1 MKKSIYIVFAF
12 IVAALAG
19 CKDYLDIQPKDKLIP
34 QGVED
39 FRLLL
44 DDQWTMTLTPG
55 MTDIIADDLS
65 LSEDQYGD
73 VPQDYFQRAYTW
85 SKDVFAP
92 DEDIRDWSAPYTI
105 IFYANTIIEGLA
117 ANPAGLQ
124 DARNQVEGEASFYR
138 AYAYFNL
145 LNTFSKQYNAAT
157 ADKDLGVPLR
167 LSSDVTA
174 SVTRNSVKEV
184 YTQILKDVN
193 NAIRLLPVKATYKTR
208 PSRAAAYALAAR
220 IALQIGDYDQAMAH
234 ASSGLSLQN
243 TLLDYSKVDPENSPF
258 DAVFPV
264 TVVSNPE
271 VIFISSTTGLFA
283 KSCYTSS
290 AIYQLYD
297 SHDLRTSLFFRE
309 IPDQGNYQFIGS
321 YNDGGSTNVP
331 NPFSGF
337 SVSELYLIRA
347 ECYARKN
354 ETGKAMSDLNTLLV
368 NRFEENTF
376 HPLTAA
382 SPKEALK
389 IVLTERRKELIFRNL
404 RLMDLKRLN
413 ADPEYTITLTRTLD
427 GETFTLP
434 PADNRYVLPIPT
446 KEVVAT
452 HLEQNPR

>member
-34 QGVED
+34 NGVAD

-55 MTDIIADDLS
+55 IGDMMTDDLF
-65 LSEDQYGD
+65 LTEDQYGD
-73 VPQDYFQRAYTW
+73 VTQEFFQRSYTW
-85 SKDVFAP
+85 SKDIFAA
-92 DEDIRDWSAPYTI
+92 DDDARDWGAPYKI

-117 ANPAGLQ
+117 ANSAGLPE
-124 DARNQVEGEASFYR
+124 ARNQVEGEAGFYR

-157 ADKDLGVPLR
+157 ADKDPGIPLR
-167 LSSDVTA
+167 LSSDITG

-184 YTQILKDVN
+184 YTQVLADVN
-193 NAIRLLPVKATYKTR
+193 NAIKLLPAKSAFKTR

-220 IALQIGDYDQAMAH
+220 IYLQMGNYDQAMEQATN
-234 ASSGLSLQN
+234 ALSLQN
-243 TLLDYSKVDPENSPF
+243 TLVDYNIVDPNNATF
-258 DAVFPV
+258 DAMFPV

-271 VIFISSTTGLFA
+271 VIFISSTTGMYA
-283 KSCYTSS
+283 KNYSVS
-290 AIYQLYD
+290 ANVYQLYN
-297 SHDLRTSLFFRE
+297 SHDLRASLFFRE

-321 YNDGGSTNVP
+321 YNDGGRTNVP
-331 NPFSGF
+331 TPFSGF
-337 SVSELYLIRA
+337 SVAELYLIRA

-354 ETGKAMSDLNTLLV
+354 ETGKAMGDLNTLLV
-368 NRFEENTF
+368 KRFEANIF
-376 HPLTAA
+376 QPLTAA
-382 SPKEALK
+382 TPKEALK
-389 IVLTERRKELIFRNL
+389 IVLAERRKELIFRNL

-413 ADPEYTITLTRTLD
+413 ADPEYAITLTRTLND
-427 GETFTLP
+427 EKFTLP
-434 PADNRYVLPIPT
+434 PADNRYVFPIPT
-446 KEVVAT
+446 KEVIAS

>member
-55 MTDIIADDLS
+55 MADIMTDDLS

-73 VPQDYFQRAYTW
+73 VPQDYFQRTYTW
-85 SKDVFAP
+85 SKELFAP
-92 DEDIRDWSAPYTI
+92 DEDIRDWGAPYKI

-145 LNTFSKQYNAAT
+145 LNTFAKQYNVAT
-157 ADKDLGVPLR
+157 ADKDPGVPLR
-167 LSSDVTA
+167 LSSDITV

-184 YTQILKDVN
+184 YAQILTDVN
-193 NAIRLLPVKATYKTR
+193 NAMKLLPVKATYKTR

-220 IALQIGDYDQAMAH
+220 ISLQMGDYDQAMAQSTT
-234 ASSGLSLQN
+234 ALSLQN
-243 TLLDYSKVDPENSPF
+243 TLLDYNKVDPENSPF

-264 TVVSNPE
+264 TIVSNPE
-271 VIFISSTTGLFA
+271 VIFISSTTGMYA
-283 KSCYTSS
+283 KNYFISS
-290 AIYQLYD
+290 DIYALYNN
-297 SHDLRTSLFFRE
+297 HDLRTSLLFRE
-309 IPDQGNYQFIGS
+309 MPDQGNYQFIGS

-337 SVSELYLIRA
+337 TVAELYLIRA

-354 ETGKAMSDLNTLLV
+354 ETGKAMGDLNTLLV

-376 HPLTAA
+376 QPLTAA
-382 SPKEALK
+382 TPKEALK
-389 IVLTERRKELIFRNL
+389 IVLAERRKELIFRNL

-413 ADPEYTITLTRTLD
+413 TDPEYAITLTRTLN
-427 GETFTLP
+427 GETFTLS
-434 PADNRYVLPIPT
+434 PADNRYVFPIPT
-446 KEVVAT
+446 KEVIAS

>member
-1 MKKSIYIVFAF
+1 MKKNIYIVFAF

-34 QGVED
+34 YGVED

-55 MTDIIADDLS
+55 IGDIMTDDLF
-65 LSEDQYGD
+65 LTEDQYGD
-73 VPQDYFQRAYTW
+73 VPQDYFQRTYTW
-85 SKDVFAP
+85 SKDLFAP
-92 DEDIRDWSAPYTI
+92 DDDIRDWSAPYKI
-105 IFYANTIIEGLA
+105 IFYANTIKEGLR

-124 DARNQVEGEASFYR
+124 EARNQVEGEADFYR

-145 LNTFSKQYNAAT
+145 LNTFAKQYNVAT
-157 ADKDLGVPLR
+157 SGKDPGVPLR

-174 SVTRNSVKEV
+174 PVTRNSVKEV
-184 YTQILKDVN
+184 YAQILTDVN
-193 NAIRLLPVKATYKTR
+193 DAIKLLPVKATYKTR
-208 PSRAAAYALAAR
+208 PSRAAAHALAAR
-220 IALQIGDYDQAMAH
+220 IYLQIGDYDRAMEQATA
-234 ASSGLSLQN
+234 GLSLQN
-243 TLLDYSKVDPENSPF
+243 TLLDYNKVDPENSPF

-264 TVVSNPE
+264 TIVSNPE
-271 VIFISSTTGLFA
+271 VIFISSTTGIYA
-283 KSCYTSS
+283 KNNFISPDV
-290 AIYQLYD
+290 YQLYN

-309 IPDQGNYQFIGS
+309 MPDQGDYQFIGS

-337 SVSELYLIRA
+337 SVAELYLIRA

-354 ETGKAMSDLNTLLV
+354 ETGKAMGDLNTLLV
-368 NRFEENTF
+368 NRFEADAF
-376 HPLTAA
+376 QPLTAA

-389 IVLTERRKELIFRNL
+389 IVLKERRKELIFRNL

-413 ADPEYTITLTRTLD
+413 VDPEYAITLTRTLNN
-427 GETFTLP
+427 ETFTLLP
-434 PADNRYVLPIPT
+434 GDNRYVFPIPA
-446 KEVVAT
+446 KETSAT